1 MITMVKVRT
10 TESII
15 SNLPERTGVYI
26 FKKENSILYVGKAS
40 NIKKRVR
47 GHFQASKSNKRE
59 KMIIELVEGID
70 YIITQNETEALIEE
84 NILIKVHKPK
94 FNIRLSDDKTYPYLK
109 IDLSSSY
116 PWLSITRRIKN
127 DNSKYFGPY
136 SDVGAMRN
144 ALKIV
149 RKIFPIR
156 TCKKEIKP
164 QKVRPCL
171 YYHINQ
177 CCAPCS
183 GNISKKEYN
192 DITHK
197 LILFMEGKRNEVIQK
212 LHSDMNEAS
221 KNLNYEKATVIRDQI
236 KDIDKIIQEIKVVLP
251 SYENLDAIAIAKDKE
266 RYCAQ
271 VIQVREGKLLS
282 SESFDL
288 KGSAR
293 ANESEALES
302 FLKQYYLKRA
312 IIPEKLIINKRISDS
327 QVISEWLSEKNGN
340 KVIITRPLK
349 RKMRGILDIAVDNAK
364 TYLNQLKL
372 KRENV
377 TKTLKQLERDL
388 SLNIFPR
395 RIECFDISTLG
406 EKEAV
411 GSKIIFIEGSPHK
424 RGYRIYKIKTITY
437 QDDQAMIGEI
447 VKRRFRRLLK
457 EKEEP
462 PNLVLVDGGLGQV
475 RAAKKVIDD
484 LSIDISI
491 IGLAKKFEHVYFP
504 DGKMLN
510 LDRQSNSSL
519 LLQQI
524 RDEAHR
530 FAIKYHRKR
539 RDKI

>member
-1 MITMVKVRT
+1 
-10 TESII
+10 
-15 SNLPERTGVYI
+15 
-26 FKKENSILYVGKAS
+26 
-40 NIKKRVR
+40 
-47 GHFQASKSNKRE
+47 
-59 KMIIELVEGID
+59 
-70 YIITQNETEALIEE
+70 
-84 NILIKVHKPK
+84 
-94 FNIRLSDDKTYPYLK
+94 
-109 IDLSSSY
+109 
-116 PWLSITRRIKN
+116 
-127 DNSKYFGPY
+127 
-136 SDVGAMRN
+136 MRN

-156 TCKKEIKP
+156 ICKKEIKS
-164 QKVRPCL
+164 QKARPCL

-266 RYCAQ
+266 RFCAQ

-288 KGSAR
+288 KGSAH
-293 ANESEALES
+293 ANEPEALES

-312 IIPEKLIINKRISDS
+312 IIPEKLIINKRINDS

-377 TKTLKQLERDL
+377 NKTLKQLEKDL

-424 RGYRIYKIKTITY
+424 RGYRMYKIKTITY

-457 EKEEP
+457 EKEDP

-484 LSIDISI
+484 LSIDIPI

>member
-1 MITMVKVRT
+1 MVKVGT
-10 TESII
+10 IESII
-15 SNLPERTGVYI
+15 NNLPEKTGVYI
-26 FKKENSILYVGKAS
+26 FKKENSILYVGKAL

-47 GHFQASKSNKRE
+47 DHFQASKSNKRE
-59 KMIIELVEGID
+59 KMIIELVKGID

-84 NILIKVHKPK
+84 NILIKAHKPK

-116 PWLSITRRIKN
+116 PCLSITRRIKN

-156 TCKKEIKP
+156 ICKKEIKP
-164 QKVRPCL
+164 QKARPCL
-171 YYHINQ
+171 YHHINQ

-221 KNLNYEKATVIRDQI
+221 KKLNYEKATVIRDQI
-236 KDIDKIIQEIKVVLP
+236 KDIDKIIQEVKVVLP
-251 SYENLDAIAIAKDKE
+251 SYENLDAIAIAKDEE
-266 RYCAQ
+266 RFCAQ

-288 KGSAR
+288 KGSAH
-293 ANESEALES
+293 ANEPEALES

-312 IIPEKLIINKRISDS
+312 IIPEKLIINKRINDS

-364 TYLNQLKL
+364 IYLNQLKL

-377 TKTLKQLERDL
+377 TKTLKQLKKDL

-424 RGYRIYKIKTITY
+424 RGYRMYKIKTITY

-484 LSIDISI
+484 LSIDIPI

>member
-1 MITMVKVRT
+1 
-10 TESII
+10 
-15 SNLPERTGVYI
+15 
-26 FKKENSILYVGKAS
+26 
-40 NIKKRVR
+40 
-47 GHFQASKSNKRE
+47 
-59 KMIIELVEGID
+59 
-70 YIITQNETEALIEE
+70 
-84 NILIKVHKPK
+84 
-94 FNIRLSDDKTYPYLK
+94 
-109 IDLSSSY
+109 
-116 PWLSITRRIKN
+116 
-127 DNSKYFGPY
+127 
-136 SDVGAMRN
+136 
-144 ALKIV
+144 
-149 RKIFPIR
+149 
-156 TCKKEIKP
+156 
-164 QKVRPCL
+164 
-171 YYHINQ
+171 
-177 CCAPCS
+177 
-183 GNISKKEYN
+183 
-192 DITHK
+192 
-197 LILFMEGKRNEVIQK
+197 
-212 LHSDMNEAS
+212 
-221 KNLNYEKATVIRDQI
+221 
-236 KDIDKIIQEIKVVLP
+236 
-251 SYENLDAIAIAKDKE
+251 
-266 RYCAQ
+266 
-271 VIQVREGKLLS
+271 
-282 SESFDL
+282 
-288 KGSAR
+288 
-293 ANESEALES
+293 
-302 FLKQYYLKRA
+302 LKRI

-327 QVISEWLSEKNGN
+327 QVISEWLSKKNGN

-349 RKMRGILDIAVDNAK
+349 RKMKGILDIAVDNAK

-377 TKTLKQLERDL
+377 NKTLKQLEKDL

-411 GSKIIFIEGSPHK
+411 GSKIIFIEGCPHK
-424 RGYRIYKIKTITY
+424 RGYRMYKIKTVTY

-457 EKEEP
+457 EKEDP

-484 LSIDISI
+484 LSIDIPI

>member
-1 MITMVKVRT
+1 
-10 TESII
+10 
-15 SNLPERTGVYI
+15 
-26 FKKENSILYVGKAS
+26 
-40 NIKKRVR
+40 
-47 GHFQASKSNKRE
+47 
-59 KMIIELVEGID
+59 
-70 YIITQNETEALIEE
+70 
-84 NILIKVHKPK
+84 
-94 FNIRLSDDKTYPYLK
+94 
-109 IDLSSSY
+109 
-116 PWLSITRRIKN
+116 
-127 DNSKYFGPY
+127 
-136 SDVGAMRN
+136 
-144 ALKIV
+144 
-149 RKIFPIR
+149 
-156 TCKKEIKP
+156 
-164 QKVRPCL
+164 
-171 YYHINQ
+171 
-177 CCAPCS
+177 
-183 GNISKKEYN
+183 
-192 DITHK
+192 
-197 LILFMEGKRNEVIQK
+197 MEGKRNEVIQK

-221 KNLNYEKATVIRDQI
+221 KKLNYEKATVIRDQI
-236 KDIDKIIQEIKVVLP
+236 KDIDKIIQEVKVVLP
-251 SYENLDAIAIAKDKE
+251 SYENLDAIAIAKDEE
-266 RYCAQ
+266 RFCAQ

-288 KGSAR
+288 KGSAH
-293 ANESEALES
+293 ANEPEALES

-312 IIPEKLIINKRISDS
+312 IIPEKLIINKRINDS

-349 RKMRGILDIAVDNAK
+349 RKMKGILDIAVDNAK

-377 TKTLKQLERDL
+377 TKTLKQLKKDL

-424 RGYRIYKIKTITY
+424 RGYRMYKIKTITY

-484 LSIDISI
+484 LNIDIPI